1 MYKIDS
7 IGMVSVSIIHS
18 KLNVFLKN
26 DVKYSLI
33 IFTMQNVVATQIV
46 AIEGNIG
53 AGKTTIFDKLKQR
66 LAHDSG
72 VVFMPEP
79 VDIWESIAGSD
90 GETILAKFYRD
101 PIKYAFSFQVMAY
114 STRLAMLRKTIKENP
129 HCSTIICERSLEA
142 DRNIFAKMLRA
153 SGKMEDVEYQ
163 IYEML
168 YKDTAAEFPLH
179 RAVYIDSEPEKC
191 LERIGKRAR
200 NGESTIPLDY
210 LANCRQYYDEWLLN
224 ETDIPVLRLDTN
236 PDATYA
242 DGDAD
247 DCGNRWIEQVCAFIA
262 RV

>member
-1 MYKIDS
+1 
-7 IGMVSVSIIHS
+7 
-18 KLNVFLKN
+18 
-26 DVKYSLI
+26 
-33 IFTMQNVVATQIV
+33 MQNVVATQNVVAKQIV

-66 LAHDSG
+66 LSRDSG

-129 HCSTIICERSLEA
+129 DCSTIICERSLEA

-210 LANCRQYYDEWLLN
+210 LSDCRRYYDEWLLH

-247 DCGNRWIEQVCAFIA
+247 DCGNRWIEQVCTFISQ
-262 RV
+262 V